1 MILST
6 LFACLV
12 KISLQFRRLFTLSP
26 IRAFI
31 QQVLSLQLHYLL
43 LDWQDNCLVRVSWK
57 KEKSRV
63 SNL

>member
-1 MILST
+1 MILFT

-31 QQVLSLQLHYLL
+31 QVLSLQLHYLL
-43 LDWQDNCLVRVSWK
+43 LDWQDNCLIRVSWK